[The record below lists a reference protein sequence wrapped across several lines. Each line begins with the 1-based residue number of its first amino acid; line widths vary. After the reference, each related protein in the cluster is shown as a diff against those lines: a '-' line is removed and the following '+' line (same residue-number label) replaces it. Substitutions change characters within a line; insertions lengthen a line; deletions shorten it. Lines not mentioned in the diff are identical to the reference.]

1 MPDRNEANA
10 DKRITAEQADQ
21 LNGSFELD
29 LIAFFAELRD
39 QMLGELQACCDEGEA
54 PEDAISRIVNT
65 L

>member
-1 MPDRNEANA
+1 MPRNEANA
-10 DKRITAEQADQ
+10 DKRITNDQADE
-21 LNGSFELD
+21 LASSFELD

-39 QMLGELQACCDEGEA
+39 QMLIELDKCCDEGEA